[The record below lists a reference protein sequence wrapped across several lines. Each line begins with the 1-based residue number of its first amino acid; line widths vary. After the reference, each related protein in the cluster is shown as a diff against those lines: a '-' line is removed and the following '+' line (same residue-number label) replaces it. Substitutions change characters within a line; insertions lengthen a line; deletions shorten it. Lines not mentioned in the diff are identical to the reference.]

1 MAVRYLQRA
10 AECAVYDLQTGIS
23 QSTLVAKQE
32 LVLAIYELGICF
44 RHGWG
49 VSRIFMSLHYFSNQH
64 LTKVVFFVFVLVRP
78 TGTQKY
84 CNGCILF

>member
-10 AECAVYDLQTGIS
+10 AECAVYDLQTGIA

-49 VSRIFMSLHYFSNQH
+49 VSI
-64 LTKVVFFVFVLVRP
+64 
-78 TGTQKY
+78 
-84 CNGCILF
+84 

>member
-10 AECAVYDLQTGIS
+10 AECAVYDLQTGIA
-23 QSTLVAKQE
+23 QSSLVAKQE

-49 VSRIFMSLHYFSNQH
+49 VSILSFNSFWCCCLISCPYIF
-64 LTKVVFFVFVLVRP
+64 
-78 TGTQKY
+78 
-84 CNGCILF
+84 

>member
-10 AECAVYDLQTGIS
+10 AECAVYDLQTGIA
-23 QSTLVAKQE
+23 QSSLVAKQE

-49 VSRIFMSLHYFSNQH
+49 VSLFSKHIIKSVNIFHIQGC
-64 LTKVVFFVFVLVRP
+64 FVL
-78 TGTQKY
+78 T
-84 CNGCILF
+84 